1 MLRLLALTTCILAAA
16 VAFAQG
22 PTPLTGPATQE
33 STALAPSQFH
43 HAEPPDPNMTA
54 SQLEGQADTL
64 RAQKYYADAID
75 YYRAAL
81 AKSPKAAS
89 LWNKLGIAELQLMRY
104 VDAGK
109 DFDRAVKL
117 EPGLSDA
124 VNNRGVVFY
133 IQQDYKKAIKLYRKA
148 IGLRPGSASFHSNLA
163 TALFSRQ
170 EFDKASA
177 EYLRAL
183 ELDPDIL
190 ERQSSGGI
198 QAHIASPQDRARYS
212 YVVAKLYA
220 RNGNFERSLHYLRK
234 AIEEGYPHI
243 ESVYKDEEFAALR
256 KDPRFE
262 ELMNSRPQAI
272 PQ

>member
-1 MLRLLALTTCILAAA
+1 MLRFFALTLCILAA
-16 VAFAQG
+16 VAACAQG

-43 HAEPPDPNMTA
+43 HAAPPDPSMTA
-54 SQLEGQADTL
+54 LQLEGLADTL

-81 AKSPKAAS
+81 ARTSNAAP

-104 VDAGK
+104 GDARK
-109 DFDRAVKL
+109 DFERAMKL
-117 EPGLSDA
+117 DPRLADA
-124 VNNRGVVFY
+124 VNNLGVIFY
-133 IQQDYKKAIKLYRKA
+133 MQQNYKKAIKLYRKA
-148 IGLRPGSASFHSNLA
+148 IALKPNSASFHSNLA
-163 TALFSRQ
+163 TAYFSRQ

-190 ERQSSGGI
+190 ERQSSGGV

-220 RNGNFERSLHYLRK
+220 RSGNFERSLHYLRK
-234 AIEEGYPHI
+234 ALEEGYPQVD
-243 ESVYKDEEFAALR
+243 SVYKDEEFAALR
-256 KDPRFE
+256 KDPRFT
-262 ELMNSRPQAI
+262 ELMGSRPQAI